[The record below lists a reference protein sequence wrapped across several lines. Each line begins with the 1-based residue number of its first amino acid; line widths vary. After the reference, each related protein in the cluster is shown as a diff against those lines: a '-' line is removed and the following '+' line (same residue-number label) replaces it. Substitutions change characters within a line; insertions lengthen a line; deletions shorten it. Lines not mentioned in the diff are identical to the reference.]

1 MKPHDNLLSWALL
14 IPNGIVTAQLPPL
27 ANLHLIFFLSG
38 VSFPVI
44 DETIFAKCKNKATTL
59 LKLDSL
65 QIFPSS
71 GSERIHIVAWK
82 PFEKSQ
88 CLVPFRNWN
97 QDYRNKKN
105 IITITNMKKNW
116 DYLAEQ
122 FFFYLR
128 SCLYMAS
135 EFAIFWLKGF
145 RVNLMTGFYTIN

>member
-1 MKPHDNLLSWALL
+1 MKPHGNLLSWALL
-14 IPNGIVTAQLPPL
+14 ISNGIVTALFSPL

-44 DETIFAKCKNKATTL
+44 DETIFAKCKKKATTL
-59 LKLDSL
+59 LKLDSP

-97 QDYRNKKN
+97 EDYRNKKYRYHYKYEK
-105 IITITNMKKNW
+105 TW
-116 DYLAEQ
+116 DYLTQQ

-145 RVNLMTGFYTIN
+145 RVNLMMGFYTIN

>member
-1 MKPHDNLLSWALL
+1 MKLHDNLLSWALL
-14 IPNGIVTAQLPPL
+14 ISNGIVTALFSPL

-44 DETIFAKCKNKATTL
+44 DETIFAKCKKKATTL
-59 LKLDSL
+59 LKLDSP

-97 QDYRNKKN
+97 QDFRNKN
-105 IITITNMKKNW
+105 IITITNMKKPETIWQKNFSFILGHVYRW
-116 DYLAEQ
+116 PLNLP
-122 FFFYLR
+122 FFD
-128 SCLYMAS
+128 S
-135 EFAIFWLKGF
+135 
-145 RVNLMTGFYTIN
+145 RVLEST

>member
-97 QDYRNKKN
+97 QDYRNKK
-105 IITITNMKKNW
+105 ISLPLQIWKKTETIWQNNFSFILGHVYTWPLN
-116 DYLAEQ
+116 LP
-122 FFFYLR
+122 FFD
-128 SCLYMAS
+128 S
-135 EFAIFWLKGF
+135 
-145 RVNLMTGFYTIN
+145 RVLESI